1 MFFLWLAVDIYINPC
16 YSINPMTTTNSTLDL
31 IQESNPQALKA
42 DGFDEA
48 IIGVASR
55 CGSNDLIA
63 YDSSKC
69 LTILMERD
77 GMDYEEA
84 LEFFE
89 YNVIG
94 AYMGEN
100 TPIFIT
106 TENP

>member
-1 MFFLWLAVDIYINPC
+1 MTNTS
-16 YSINPMTTTNSTLDL
+16 SILDL

-48 IIGVASR
+48 IIGIASR

-63 YDSSKC
+63 YDTSKC

-77 GMDYEEA
+77 GMEYEEA

-89 YNVIG
+89 FNVIG
-94 AYMGEN
+94 AYMGKN

-106 TENP
+106 TEAP